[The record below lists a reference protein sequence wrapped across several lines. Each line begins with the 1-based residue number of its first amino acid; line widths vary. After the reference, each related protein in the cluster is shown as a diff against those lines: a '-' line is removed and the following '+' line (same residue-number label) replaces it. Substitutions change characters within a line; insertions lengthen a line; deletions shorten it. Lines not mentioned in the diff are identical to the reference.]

1 MRISDWSSDV
11 CSSDLAHAQRQR
23 LVEAWQAV
31 LRHEPAGAAVTLQV
45 EALRRGT
52 RDHRSTAGIERRD
65 CCERHHQGGE
75 DEPEAR
81 PARERSEERRVGK
94 ECGSTCRYRWWP
106 DN

>member
-11 CSSDLAHAQRQR
+11 CSSDL
-23 LVEAWQAV
+23 
-31 LRHEPAGAAVTLQV
+31 

-52 RDHRSTAGIERRD
+52 REHRSTAGIERRD

-81 PARERSEERRVGK
+81 PARETSPRLRDIFRRFGHPAPATRSAEHTSELQSLMRISYAVFCLK
-94 ECGSTCRYRWWP
+94 KKTRYKKLT
-106 DN
+106 